1 MTFEQLK
8 ALWIAQGG
16 NPAYASIM
24 AAIALAESTGD
35 PTNTTGDNG
44 TSWGLWQIHWTVHPQ
59 FNKYQLTDPGYNA
72 KAAMSLCG
80 NQAGS
85 TTSCIDTQGAQTPW
99 TTWNEYVSG
108 QDTRASRIIA
118 QYLGPYNGTIPK
130 GSSSGSPPPSS
141 SGSGSSQTP
150 TQSGQS
156 STNTNGGLPS
166 WLPKIPSDPL
176 GIGAATQ
183 QALSVAVVAAFSIT
197 ALLIGGIWLI
207 MGNESTRTAAVDT
220 TKTAAKAAEL
230 AG

>member
-35 PTNTTGDNG
+35 PTNTTGDGG

-108 QDTRASRIIA
+108 QDTRA
-118 QYLGPYNGTIPK
+118 
-130 GSSSGSPPPSS
+130 SGSPPPSS